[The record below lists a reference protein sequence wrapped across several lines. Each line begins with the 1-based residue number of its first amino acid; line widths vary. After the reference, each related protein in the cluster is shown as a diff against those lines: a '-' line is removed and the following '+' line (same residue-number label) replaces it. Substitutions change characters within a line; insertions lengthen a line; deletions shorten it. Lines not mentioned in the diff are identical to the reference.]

1 MEDGIEGGGRPATS
15 ARRRRTL
22 RPGQVLPWVV
32 VPALGAAWHAH
43 NLRGTWWF
51 FDDWSVFDRVVHVPA
66 LQGMAAG
73 FNGHLWVLQYLVY
86 RFQVTQLGIGSHAF
100 VAGVY
105 VLVLLGLQ
113 LATAAV
119 LRAGRVPS
127 LVSLL
132 VAALATYLGVGA
144 QNMLFAVQL
153 APMLAMGLCV
163 GAAALVL
170 RRSPTRRTMLVVGL
184 ALLVSLGAD
193 SGYALS
199 GVVLAAVVVVRTW
212 PGRPSLV
219 VAPALASL
227 AAWFAFADLGPS
239 WPGTVTARI
248 RFVAELTLRT
258 TGGLVGRAAVA
269 GGVLLVLAAVL
280 VLAGLRAGLVTGP
293 ARTLLYAG
301 GASTAIT
308 VVALAQSRAGLVGDD
323 FASSNRYL
331 QSVAVPLVM
340 GLVPPCAATL
350 RGLAAP
356 VLAQAR
362 PTWRGAVA
370 HALAPLLVVLA
381 FMGGLAPLRQY
392 RAGFVG
398 ANAAVRLAARS
409 AAIVVQGGC
418 PFPLVL
424 DPASQP
430 AGSLS
435 PQLSTAL
442 VVDLVHRGALVAADD
457 ETADPAV
464 VDRMCRVP

>member
-1 MEDGIEGGGRPATS
+1 MEDGIEGGGRS
-15 ARRRRTL
+15 AAGAPRLGTV
-22 RPGQVLPWVV
+22 RPGQVIPWLV

-119 LRAGRVPS
+119 LRAGRVPT

-153 APMLAMGLCV
+153 APMLAMALCV

-199 GVVLAAVVVVRTW
+199 GVVLASVVVVRTW
-212 PGRPSLV
+212 RGRPSLV
-219 VAPALASL
+219 IAPALASL

-248 RFVAELTLRT
+248 RFVAELTLHT

-269 GGVLLVLAAVL
+269 GGVLLALAAVL
-280 VLAGLRAGLVTGP
+280 VLAGLRAGFVTGP

-301 GASTAIT
+301 GASAGIT

-340 GLVPPCAATL
+340 GLAPPCAATL

-356 VLAQAR
+356 ALARAG
-362 PTWRGAVA
+362 PTWRALV

-381 FMGGLAPLRQY
+381 FVGGLAPLRQY

-398 ANAAVRLAARS
+398 ANTAVRLAARS
-409 AAIVVQGGC
+409 AAIVAQGGC
-418 PFPLVL
+418 PFPRVL

-442 VVDLVHRGALVAADD
+442 VVDLVRRGALVADAD